1 MVTIAEVHEIRPKLQ
16 SEFSNIKFEPRTE
29 NIAEAYRWGQQLH
42 AGQTRMSGEPFFETH
57 CAWVGAFLD
66 KLVGKE
72 AWTIAGLLH
81 DTVEDSGESLE
92 RITEKFPG
100 PLGEEVAHIVDG
112 VTKLSNPRDGRS
124 RELETLRK
132 IAMFRDPGIFLVKLA
147 DKSHNVMTLEHMPPE
162 KRQKKAEEA
171 IRAYGKLAGILNCY
185 TWRRWLEDTA
195 FPFYD
200 PESFEMVRTKVDQD
214 QRLHPDFI
222 NSIFRQLAAIM
233 EKENISGRVEIIVNG
248 YWQSWQNLR
257 QLARLREAS
266 LNSFSAVNDLVSFRM
281 VLDGDNENQ
290 CYLLLGAINRYFGPY
305 IDQSKFQDYIANPK
319 NGYRALQATAWN
331 DELGAFEL
339 AIATEDMEG
348 ENRWGIVYAINQN
361 KDISSYRPVEIL
373 TPTGGARFLP
383 DGSSVLDAVASIQRE
398 FLLDKISAVNV
409 NGKLVRLSDQVHPGD
424 VVEVITQGPRISP
437 TEDWLKFSNIS
448 TANML
453 RSVLAI
459 EGLRRS
465 AEVGRKLVKDLLA
478 HRGLMTMED
487 VRALESDKVVNLLEQ
502 VSCASLEDFY
512 SAVGGGAVRL
522 GEVSAA
528 LDKLGISKELL
539 GWTTINIAAGKEL
552 HRPGVLAYIAR
563 IVFEHG
569 GNILRSVNDT
579 LPDGGFSLR
588 IVAKSIPPDQIA
600 ELAKAF
606 MNGEHHFNIVE
617 IA

>member
-1 MVTIAEVHEIRPKLQ
+1 MATIVEVNEIRPKLQ
-16 SEFSNIKFEPRTE
+16 SEFSDIVFEPRTE

-42 AGQTRMSGEPFFETH
+42 SGQMRLSGEPYFETH
-57 CAWVGAFLD
+57 CAWIGAFLD
-66 KLVGKE
+66 RLVGNE

-92 RITEKFPG
+92 RIRQKFPG

-147 DKSHNVMTLEHMPPE
+147 DKSHNVMTLEYMPPD
-162 KRQKKAEEA
+162 KRRKKAEEA

-200 PESFEMVRTKVDQD
+200 SESFESVRIKIDQD
-214 QRLHPDFI
+214 PRLHPDFI
-222 NSIFRQLAAIM
+222 NAILHQLAAIM
-233 EKENISGRVEIIVNG
+233 EKENIAGRVEIVVNG

-257 QLARLREAS
+257 QLARLRKAS
-266 LNSFSAVNDLVSFRM
+266 LNSFSAVNDLISFRM
-281 VLDGDNENQ
+281 VLEENDEKQ
-290 CYLLLGAINRYFGPY
+290 CYLLLRAINRYFGPY
-305 IDQSKFQDYIANPK
+305 LDQSQFQDFVANPK

-339 AIATEDMEG
+339 AIATEEMEG
-348 ENRWGIVYAINQN
+348 ENRWGIVYAINHN
-361 KDISSYRPVEIL
+361 EDISSYRPVEIL
-373 TPTGGARFLP
+373 TPTGGARFVP

-409 NGKLVRLSDQVHPGD
+409 NGKLGRLSDQVHPGD
-424 VVEVITQGPRISP
+424 VVEVITQGPRIPPS
-437 TEDWLKFSNIS
+437 EDWLKFCNIS
-448 TANML
+448 TANLL
-453 RSVLAI
+453 RSVLAM

-465 AEVGRKLVKDLLA
+465 AEVGRNLVKELLA

-487 VRALESDKVVNLLEQ
+487 VRALENDKVINLLEQ

-522 GEVSAA
+522 GEVTAA

-539 GWTTINIAAGKEL
+539 GWTTINIIADKEF
-552 HRPGVLAYIAR
+552 HRPGVLAYLAG
-563 IVFEHG
+563 IVSEHG

-579 LPDGGFSLR
+579 LADGGFSLR
-588 IVAKSIPPDQIA
+588 IVAKSIPADQIKSL
-600 ELAKAF
+600 EKAF
-606 MNGEHHFNIVE
+606 LNGDYHFKIIE

>member
-1 MVTIAEVHEIRPKLQ
+1 MVSIAEVHEIRPKLQ
-16 SEFSNIKFEPRTE
+16 SEFSDIKFEPRTE

-42 AGQTRMSGEPFFETH
+42 AGQTRLSGEPFFETH

-92 RITEKFPG
+92 RITQKFPG
-100 PLGEEVAHIVDG
+100 TLGEEVAHIVDG

-200 PESFEMVRTKVDQD
+200 PESFETVRSKIDQD
-214 QRLHPDFI
+214 PRLHPDFI
-222 NSIFRQLAAIM
+222 NSILQQLAAIM

-257 QLARLREAS
+257 HLARLREAS

-281 VLDGDNENQ
+281 VLDGDDENQ

-305 IDQSKFQDYIANPK
+305 LDQSKFQDYIANPK

-348 ENRWGIVYAINQN
+348 ENRWGIVYAINHN

-437 TEDWLKFSNIS
+437 TEDWLKFCNIS

-487 VRALESDKVVNLLEQ
+487 VQALESDKVVNLLER

-522 GEVSAA
+522 GEVTTA

-539 GWTTINIAAGKEL
+539 GWTTINIVAGKEL

-588 IVAKSIPPDQIA
+588 IVAKSIPPDQIT

-606 MNGEHHFNIVE
+606 MKGEQHFNIVE